1 MASMLRGLLPTT
13 RPTRSGLF
21 RGGRRTAPSGG
32 AGTNAAGFSGTNLCC
47 WILPCSSSR
56 PWNSASGRGGQPGM
70 YTSTGTILS
79 TPLTT
84 L

>member
-1 MASMLRGLLPTT
+1 MASMPMGLRADLEAHASGLLAPA
-13 RPTRSGLF
+13 PVA
-21 RGGRRTAPSGG
+21 GRRGRLG
-32 AGTNAAGFSGTNLCC
+32 RAGSATNLCC